1 MATKEKSEQDGQ
13 AKGQEVLA
21 WRQKIEQE
29 YTYCMI
35 STLNQMVNYLP
46 MLLFDFKLPKMYVTL
61 KDSALNTTFDRNL
74 KKNCQN
80 IGGNDTGN
88 RFAMP
93 KEDIIIA
100 DVNDVSSIQATLSQ
114 KCKEK
119 KVLWN
124 ITGGQRPFVMAV
136 FELLKALERKDDLI
150 IYMEGNS
157 GKPTFLEVE
166 GDKLKKV
173 EPDTHGFERYKIGHD
188 QWLTIPIALQLM
200 GFNDGEKGA
209 VDYTCWLNSEKDDET
224 KPYLSLRDKV
234 IKEENLRKKLLAL
247 NKKRKDLP
255 PGFCAKEVLANL
267 EEARQCFNELS
278 EEELELLRNHKSQNY
293 PFGHLL
299 EKLFAQA
306 IFEVVKGHIAD
317 MGVNI
322 RMRYDDEK
330 ADEEA
335 GKKQIDELDIA
346 ILTKTGQFAVFE
358 VKSGDMESDVAKS
371 TKYTTYSIAGVY
383 GKPILLSPL
392 LRSQLINLDTLN
404 DEALYKQS
412 ASAARAARR
421 AQLPIIALDGAGDE
435 DFKAAIKKLL
445 HL

>member
-13 AKGQEVLA
+13 AKGQEVIA
-21 WRQKIEQE
+21 WRQKIEGE
-29 YTYCMI
+29 YNYCMI

-46 MLLFDFKLPKMYVTL
+46 MLLFDFKLSKMYVTL

-74 KKNCQN
+74 KKTCQD
-80 IGGNDTGN
+80 IGGNDTSN

-93 KEDIIIA
+93 EEDIIIA
-100 DVNDVSSIQATLSQ
+100 DVNDVSNIRATLSQ

-124 ITGGQRPFVMAV
+124 ITGGQRPFVMAI
-136 FELLKALERKDDLI
+136 FELLKAQERKDDLV
-150 IYMEGNS
+150 IYLEGNS

-166 GDKLKKV
+166 EGKLKKI
-173 EPDTHGFERYKIGHD
+173 EPDTHGFERYKIDHE

-200 GFNDGEKGA
+200 GFNDEKKVA
-209 VDYTCWLNSEKDDET
+209 VDYTCWLNSAKDDEA
-224 KPYLSLRDKV
+224 KPYLSLRDK
-234 IKEENLRKKLLAL
+234 IFKNEHLQKKLLAL
-247 NKKRKDLP
+247 NKENVPK
-255 PGFCAKEVLANL
+255 GFHTKEVLNDRK
-267 EEARQCFNELS
+267 EAQQYFSELS
-278 EEELELLRNHKSQNY
+278 QEELELLLKHKGQYY

-299 EKLFAQA
+299 EELFAHA
-306 IFEVVKGHIAD
+306 VFEVAKGHIAD

-322 RMRYDDEK
+322 RLRYDDEK

-371 TKYTTYSIAGVY
+371 TKYTTYAIAGVY

-392 LRSQLINLDTLN
+392 LRNQLINLDTLN
-404 DEALYKQS
+404 DETLYKAS

-421 AQLPIIALDGAGDE
+421 AQLPIIALDGVGDD
-435 DFKAAIKKLL
+435 DFNAAIKKLL